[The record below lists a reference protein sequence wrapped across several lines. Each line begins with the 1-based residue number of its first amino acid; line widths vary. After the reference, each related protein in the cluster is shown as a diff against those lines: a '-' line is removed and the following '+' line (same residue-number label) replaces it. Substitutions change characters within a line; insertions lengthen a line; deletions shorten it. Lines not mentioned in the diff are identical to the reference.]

1 MVGFCRFT
9 HALAIKTAGIPLAQK
24 GHVMR
29 SQTSS
34 LDRPTATGWRTSPAP
49 TLVALVVIV
58 SLLMAFYQVVSG
70 AVQQAEARRHAAAV
84 QADATWRCNTQSAAP
99 QRMSCLTRLRSA
111 PAGDPAAADAQLATL
126 AHAVR

>member
-1 MVGFCRFT
+1 MVGFCHFT

-34 LDRPTATGWRTSPAP
+34 LDRPTATGWRTSAAP
-49 TLVALVVIV
+49 TLMAMVVIA
-58 SLLMAFYQVVSG
+58 SLLLAFYQVVSG
-70 AVQQAEARRHAAAV
+70 AVQQAEARRHAAAL
-84 QADATWRCNTQSAAP
+84 QADETWRCNTQSAAP

-111 PAGDPAAADAQLATL
+111 PVDPAAADAQLARL